1 VSIGDKLVAPA
12 SIDALYRAVDGA
24 IDDRY
29 WPKIRPTCLRQRTKS
44 IEEALHSAMLAKK
57 LPLLLLSPCASTAQ
71 LPTTDQPELA
81 EMARSYVQQLQ
92 AVGITRVISP
102 GSRAMVRLDTSY
114 GPVYV
119 QYPAVA
125 KPLAFVLDIGPDG
138 LQAAAA
144 TFDPARDAQILAALV
159 PEAVRMTATNN
170 RFAWLRANPW
180 H

>member
-1 VSIGDKLVAPA
+1 M
-12 SIDALYRAVDGA
+12 
-24 IDDRY
+24 
-29 WPKIRPTCLRQRTKS
+29 LRRRTKN
-44 IEEALHSAMLAKK
+44 IEESLHSAMLAKT
-57 LPLLLLSPCASTAQ
+57 LPLLVLGACASTPQ

-81 EMARSYVQQLQ
+81 QMAQSYAQQLQ

-102 GSRAMVRLDTSY
+102 GSGAMVRLETSY

-119 QYPAVA
+119 RYPAVA
-125 KPLAFVLDIGPDG
+125 EPLAFVLDIGPDG
-138 LQAAAA
+138 LQATAG
-144 TFDPARDAQILAALV
+144 TFNGVRDAQILAALL

>member
-1 VSIGDKLVAPA
+1 ML
-12 SIDALYRAVDGA
+12 
-24 IDDRY
+24 
-29 WPKIRPTCLRQRTKS
+29 PKT
-44 IEEALHSAMLAKK
+44 
-57 LPLLLLSPCASTAQ
+57 LPLLLLGACASTAQ
-71 LPTTDQPELA
+71 LPAAERPELA
-81 EMARSYVQQLQ
+81 QIAQAYAQQLQ

-102 GSRAMVRLDTSY
+102 GGRAMVRLDTGY

-125 KPLAFVLDIGPDG
+125 EPLAFVLDIGPDG

-144 TFDPARDAQILAALV
+144 TFDRVRDSQILAALV